1 LQQNIKLYDIIFYMI
16 QFIRRLIGI
25 LLIGGIVFITYTN
38 ATINHNPTPF
48 IFKDIDELQEHKVG
62 LVLGTSEKS
71 IGGGDNP
78 FFVNRIEAATKLY
91 ENRKIKKI
99 LVSGDNAQVSYNE
112 PKAMQLALIKR
123 GIPNE
128 DIVLD
133 YAGFRTLDSVIR
145 ARDVFGQNDIIII
158 SQEFHVKRAVYIART
173 LGIDAEGFV
182 AEPVNMT
189 FNTRTQVREI
199 MARTQAWMDVHI
211 LNRQPKFLG
220 EKEEII

>member
-1 LQQNIKLYDIIFYMI
+1 MI
-16 QFIRRLIGI
+16 NFIRKSIGI

-48 IFKDIDELQEHKVG
+48 IFKDIDEVQEHKVG
-62 LVLGTSEKS
+62 LVLGTSAKT
-71 IGGGDNP
+71 IGGGTNP
-78 FFVNRIEAATKLY
+78 FFVNRIEAATQLY
-91 ENRKIKKI
+91 QKGKIKKI

-112 PKAMQLALIKR
+112 PKAMQIALLAK
-123 GIPNE
+123 GIPKD
-128 DIVLD
+128 DIILD

-158 SQEFHVKRAVYIART
+158 SQEFHIKRAVYIART

-182 AEPVNMT
+182 AESVNMT
-189 FNTRTQVREI
+189 FNARTQIREI

>member
-1 LQQNIKLYDIIFYMI
+1 MIK
-16 QFIRRLIGI
+16 FIRRFIGVI
-25 LLIGGIVFITYTN
+25 LIGGIVFITYTN
-38 ATINHNPTPF
+38 ATINHNPTQF
-48 IFKDIDELQEHKVG
+48 IFKDIEKVKEHKVG
-62 LVLGTSEKS
+62 LVLGTSSKTV
-71 IGGGDNP
+71 GGGDNP

-91 ENRKIKKI
+91 ENGKIKKI
-99 LVSGDNAQVSYNE
+99 LVSGDNSDIYYNE
-112 PKAMQLALIKR
+112 PKAMQKALLDR
-123 GIPNE
+123 GVDKE

-182 AEPVNMT
+182 AEGVNMK
-189 FNTRTQVREI
+189 FNARTQVREI
-199 MARTQAWMDVHI
+199 LARTQAWMDVHV

>member
-1 LQQNIKLYDIIFYMI
+1 MIK
-16 QFIRRLIGI
+16 FIRRFIGVI
-25 LLIGGIVFITYTN
+25 LIGGIVFITYTN
-38 ATINHNPTPF
+38 ATINHNPTQF
-48 IFKDIDELQEHKVG
+48 IFKDIEKVKEHKVG
-62 LVLGTSEKS
+62 LVLGTSSKTV
-71 IGGGDNP
+71 GGGDNP

-91 ENRKIKKI
+91 ENGKIKKI
-99 LVSGDNAQVSYNE
+99 LVSGDNSDIYYNE
-112 PKAMQLALIKR
+112 PKAMQKALLDR
-123 GIPNE
+123 GVDKE

-182 AEPVNMT
+182 AEGVNMK
-189 FNTRTQVREI
+189 FSARTQVREI
-199 MARTQAWMDVHI
+199 LARTQAWMDVHV